1 MIARTS
7 VELRQDRL
15 ERMGRNSWEFERLV
29 RECKKSVK
37 EAEENEKIRQKEK
50 EMIKRNS
57 TINFLEGDLIGEVKK
72 VDNKKNIR

>member
-37 EAEENEKIRQKEK
+37 EAEENER
-50 EMIKRNS
+50 IK
-57 TINFLEGDLIGEVKK
+57 
-72 VDNKKNIR
+72 